1 MAQPEAQPRVHAVIF
16 SKDRPFQLHE
26 SVRTLLDRRSG
37 VDLALTILWQASD
50 AVFVTAYERVLTHWS
65 TILPPLGVATNFVR
79 ETHFALDLC
88 RILDS
93 CLEACSSAVLFGV
106 DDAVWLPGADLLAA
120 ALALRTYPCVRGVL
134 LKLHPGV
141 CYGHP
146 ADEAFDPPTFRRL
159 PRYAPGASDLFAW
172 ELPSGREGIVA
183 AGDFGYPVDLCAGL
197 YRAEDV
203 MRLVRGIL
211 QGSMSAETLPR
222 DMDAPLPSLEVIYLR
237 RYGAPVD
244 VAACTAL
251 SHPNRLE
258 VSLNNEFL
266 RCSRQKADA
275 ASASACGTWLA
286 CPGSPACVVITVN
299 RVQDVF
305 LNAIYDDLGG
315 SLGARSLLGCVRG
328 VRPEDETSALTSSP
342 GGASATSRCPVSRH
356 FDVAWYSARRRDW
369 TSVHIS
375 DWITLPCACGV
386 ECPRTETT
394 LAEAV
399 AGAGFSVRPVSETSQ
414 LVSVLM
420 PAFNASSHLRRAL
433 LSVLRQSYPRLQA
446 VLVDDG
452 STDDTAAVARGVFA
466 ECGLTAAPEGYCSD
480 APCDTGTSLAAVLP
494 PIVTFFC
501 STFDSTT
508 PCAVLVQLPVNSGIA
523 SALNVGLRYCSGE
536 FIARAD
542 ADDICDPDRV
552 TLQVGFLLRHP
563 GVHLVGATVEVAF
576 ESPDPCRKRA
586 GCPLSDHPLVL
597 SHPRHPEAVLWRM
610 LTHHCVIAHPAV
622 MGLRHVFC
630 GGDPARLAAF
640 YPDSATTRW
649 AEDYAAWLAA
659 LVPTRPVPSSDS
671 DPKPLRVSNVGGSP
685 LVVLSKRGQGRQGD
699 RVRAQ
704 RSAAF
709 AAVAAALLRFMGPMG
724 TNERPV
730 PSPDAVAVMQLG
742 SHALLHWE
750 DVAPAVQPL
759 LSHGAKPGSSN
770 YPPLE
775 AVRSACELLVQVE
788 EAFLSNLQVAACQCE
803 RGEFGSSRSIAEY
816 VRRDVTARLG
826 EIATCAVG
834 AYGPPATSLLLAWL
848 ERRGTRGASGLP
860 RR

>member
-1 MAQPEAQPRVHAVIF
+1 MAQPEARPGVHAVIF

-37 VDLALTILWQASD
+37 VDLALTVLWEASD

-65 TILPPLGVATNFVR
+65 TILPPLGVATHFAR
-79 ETHFALDLC
+79 ETCFALDLC

-93 CLEACSSAVLFGV
+93 CLDAGSSAVLFGV

-120 ALALRTYPCVRGVL
+120 ALALRTFSCVRGVL

-146 ADEAFDPPTFRRL
+146 ADETFDPPTFRRL
-159 PRYAPGASDLFAW
+159 PPCAPGASDLFAW
-172 ELPSGREGIVA
+172 ELPSGREGIAA
-183 AGDFGYPVDLCAGL
+183 AGDFGYPIDLCAGL
-197 YRAEDV
+197 YRVEDII
-203 MRLVRGIL
+203 RLVRGIL
-211 QGSMSAETLPR
+211 QGSLSAETLPR
-222 DMDAPLPSLEVIYLR
+222 DMDAPLPSLEVICLR
-237 RYGAPVD
+237 RFGASVD
-244 VAACTAL
+244 AAACPAL

-266 RCSRQKADA
+266 RCSGQKAAEA
-275 ASASACGTWLA
+275 ASATACGTWLA

-305 LNAIYDDLGG
+305 LNAVYDDLGG
-315 SLGARSLLGCVRG
+315 SLGARSLLGCVRDA
-328 VRPEDETSALTSSP
+328 RPEDKSSALMNSP
-342 GGASATSRCPVSRH
+342 GGSFATSRCPVSSH
-356 FDVAWYSARRRDW
+356 FDVAWYSARGRDW
-369 TSVHIS
+369 ISVHIP
-375 DWITLPCACGV
+375 DWVTLPCACGV
-386 ECPRTETT
+386 ECLLRETTPAGASARDAGVAAVHSVTET
-394 LAEAV
+394 V
-399 AGAGFSVRPVSETSQ
+399 Q

-420 PAFNASSHLRRAL
+420 PAFNASSHLKQPL
-433 LSVLRQSYPRLQA
+433 LSVLRQSYPRLQV

-452 STDDTAAVARGVFA
+452 STDGTAAVARGVFA
-466 ECGLTAAPEGYCSD
+466 ECGLAAAPEGCCAE
-480 APCDTGTSLAAVLP
+480 APRDTGASLAAALS
-494 PIVTFFC
+494 PIVTFFR
-501 STFDSTT
+501 STVDSTT
-508 PCAVLVQLPVNSGIA
+508 PCGGGAVLVQLPVNSGIA
-523 SALNVGLRYCSGE
+523 VALNVGLRYCSGE

-552 TLQVGFLLRHP
+552 TLQVGFLLRHT
-563 GVHLVGATVEVAF
+563 GVQLVGATVEVAF
-576 ESPDPCRKRA
+576 ESPNQFRKA
-586 GCPLSDHPLVL
+586 VGCPLSDLPLVL

-630 GGDPARLAAF
+630 GGDSAGVAAF

-659 LVPTRPVPSSDS
+659 LVPTRQGLSSDS
-671 DPKPLRVSNVGGSP
+671 DSKPLRVSNVGGSP
-685 LVVLSKRGQGRQGD
+685 LVVLSKRGQGRLGD
-699 RVRAQ
+699 RLIAQ
-704 RSAAF
+704 RSSAS
-709 AAVAAALLRFMGPMG
+709 AAVAAALHRFMGSKG

-730 PSPDAVAVMQLG
+730 PSLDAVAVMQLG

-759 LSHGAKPGSSN
+759 LSHGAKPGSIKH
-770 YPPLE
+770 PPLE
-775 AVRSACELLVQVE
+775 AARSACELLVQVE
-788 EAFLSNLQVAACQCE
+788 EAFLSSLAACE
-803 RGEFGSSRSIAEY
+803 RSEFGSSRSIAEY

-834 AYGPPATSLLLAWL
+834 AYGPPATSLLVAWL
-848 ERRGTRGASGLP
+848 ERRGTRGALP